1 MLQIFKTLKM
11 FFTQTGEFP
20 ILNVA
25 ISSLQVATT
34 NWFKIKFLT
43 IICFNFETMKWGLCH
58 KLKEIEFLSH
68 MKFF

>member
-25 ISSLQVATT
+25 ISFLQYHLC
-34 NWFKIKFLT
+34 KLQQLI
-43 IICFNFETMKWGLCH
+43 GL
-58 KLKEIEFLSH
+58 KLSF
-68 MKFF
+68 